1 LAPIVGLSE
10 LEALAISPMII
21 NTLNKQKTNNA
32 NNAAKN
38 DLKKLLI

>member
-1 LAPIVGLSE
+1 MVGLSE
-10 LEALAISPMII
+10 LDAPAIRPITI
-21 NTLNKQKTNNA
+21 NTPKRLKTNNA